1 MTEATQKRGK
11 LKIFFGAFPGAGK
24 TNAMLTAARR
34 IRDDGRDVVVGLVD
48 THESA
53 ELALLEGFETL
64 PALPHAELDLDA
76 AIKRRPEVL
85 LIDEL
90 AHANPPGARH
100 PKRWNDVDEL
110 LAKGIDVF
118 TTMGVQHLESLNDV
132 VGEICGI
139 NEPETVPDTFFD
151 TADETVMVDMSADEL
166 LVRLRKGKVHIRDVE
181 KPQLGTFF
189 STGSLL
195 ALREIA
201 LRRTADVVED
211 EVRKYRADKA
221 VEAVW
226 KTHEHLLCC
235 VGPEA
240 GSEHV
245 VRSAAR
251 LANHLDAEWTAVY
264 VETPRLQR
272 LPPQER
278 GRILK
283 VVSLAQELG
292 ARTAI
297 LTGARPSEAIS
308 EYARDQNISTVV
320 VGRSSPRPLRVKRTM
335 SDAIAAA
342 NDSLDVIEIGR
353 RGAESGVSVTAPPAG
368 PDEPNPRSGEKRAR
382 YVWTLLASAAAALFA
397 GAVPAFELA
406 TIAMLFMLTTVLVGV
421 RWGRGPAIVSAF
433 VNVLAFDFFFVP
445 PRFSFIP
452 TDMQYL
458 ITFAVMLAVG
468 VFIGQLAG
476 NLRFQARVA
485 SYREKRARTLY
496 EFARDLAQLRST
508 TQVIETTEEFMARQF
523 RARVAVLVPD
533 STGTL
538 VSPTGR
544 GLTNPFD
551 STTAQW
557 AYDQAQQAGAGT
569 NTLAANEYL
578 FLPLKSPTRT
588 RGVLAVRPE
597 RARDLF
603 IPEQRHQFE
612 IFATLVATA
621 LERVHYV
628 EVARDA
634 LLMARLQS
642 GEMELEL
649 ERRALADIVESALK
663 TLGPT
668 IAKHPVTNNVSRDL
682 PAVTADPMLLE
693 RVFLALIGNAA
704 KHTPAG
710 THVTV
715 SAKAAADEIEVSVE
729 DDGPGLPD
737 GREEEVFESF
747 TRGDKQSSPA
757 WASPSCGPSS
767 KRTAARSARFAVPA
781 RVRASSLRCRCAQ
794 GTRRRRPAARSG
806 IGSGVEARAAD
817 DGVDRAGL
825 RRVERD
831 VHADRE
837 RVVGH
842 EHPLGLEIAPLAVGA
857 RVGAR
862 RAAVGAGDAVL
873 AEIAARE
880 PGDAVLRDADIA
892 VAVGA
897 DHELGV
903 GAARAVVLRRR
914 AAGAAL
920 EVGAVPAAVDERR
933 RARARRAVERVLLR
947 VCGKVRRREH
957 CGREPEAL
965 MRRFDGQFRITL
977 DRAVN
982 QSGRREC
989 ARFTPGLAAPLIR
1002 TG

>member
-1 MTEATQKRGK
+1 MTESTQKRGK

-34 IRDDGRDVVVGLVD
+34 IREDGRDVVVGLVD

-64 PALPHAELDLDA
+64 PTLPSGELDLDG
-76 AIKRRPEVL
+76 AIKRHPDVL

-132 VGEICGI
+132 VGEICGV

-181 KPQLGTFF
+181 KPKLGTFF
-189 STGSLL
+189 SKGSLL

-221 VEAVW
+221 IEAVW

-235 VGPEA
+235 VGPEPGA
-240 GSEHV
+240 EHV

-264 VETPRLQR
+264 VETPKLQR
-272 LPPQER
+272 LPREER
-278 GRILK
+278 ARILK
-283 VVSLAQELG
+283 VVSLAEELG
-292 ARTAI
+292 AKTAI
-297 LTGARPSEAIS
+297 LTGARPSEAIG

-320 VGRSSPRPLRVKRTM
+320 VGRGSPRLLRFKRTM

-342 NDSLDVIEIGR
+342 NDSIDVIEIGR
-353 RGAESGVSVTAPPAG
+353 SGAESGTPVAAPAG
-368 PDEPNPRSGEKRAR
+368 GSQEPSARAAEKRVR
-382 YVWTLLASAAAALFA
+382 YVWTLAATAATALIAAAFY
-397 GAVPAFELA
+397 PTIELA
-406 TIAMLFMLTTVLVGV
+406 TIAVLFMLTTVLVGV

-433 VNVLAFDFFFVP
+433 ANVLAFDFFFVP
-445 PRFSFIP
+445 PRFSFLVADP
-452 TDMQYL
+452 QHL
-458 ITFAVMLAVG
+458 ITFGVMLAVG

-476 NLRFQARVA
+476 SLRFQARVA
-485 SYREKRARTLY
+485 SHREKRARTLY

-508 TQVIETTEEFMARQF
+508 MQVIETTEEFMARQF
-523 RARVAVLVPD
+523 RARVALLVPD

-544 GLTNPFD
+544 GMTNPFD

-557 AYDQAQQAGAGT
+557 AYEQAKEAGAGT
-569 NTLAANEYL
+569 HTLAGNEYL

-597 RARDLF
+597 RARDIF

-628 EVARDA
+628 GVARDA

-642 GEMELEL
+642 GDMELEL
-649 ERRALADIVESALK
+649 ERRPLADIVDSALK
-663 TLGPT
+663 NLGPAM
-668 IAKHPVTNNVSRDL
+668 AKHPVANNVPRDL
-682 PAVTADPMLLE
+682 PPVTADPVLLE

-710 THVTV
+710 THVTI
-715 SAKAAADEIEVSVE
+715 SAKAGPDEVEVAVE
-729 DDGPGLPD
+729 DDGPGLPE

-747 TRGDKQSSPA
+747 ARGEKQSSKKTA
-757 WASPSCGPSS
+757 GLGLAIA
-767 KRTAARSARFAVPA
+767 RT
-781 RVRASSLRCRCAQ
+781 
-794 GTRRRRPAARSG
+794 
-806 IGSGVEARAAD
+806 IVEAH
-817 DGVDRAGL
+817 G
-825 RRVERD
+825 
-831 VHADRE
+831 
-837 RVVGH
+837 
-842 EHPLGLEIAPLAVGA
+842 
-857 RVGAR
+857 
-862 RAAVGAGDAVL
+862 
-873 AEIAARE
+873 
-880 PGDAVLRDADIA
+880 
-892 VAVGA
+892 
-897 DHELGV
+897 
-903 GAARAVVLRRR
+903 
-914 AAGAAL
+914 
-920 EVGAVPAAVDERR
+920 
-933 RARARRAVERVLLR
+933 
-947 VCGKVRRREH
+947 GKVRAERCREK
-957 CGREPEAL
+957 G
-965 MRRFDGQFRITL
+965 
-977 DRAVN
+977 
-982 QSGRREC
+982 
-989 ARFTPGLAAPLIR
+989 ARFVFTLPLKN
-1002 TG
+1002 